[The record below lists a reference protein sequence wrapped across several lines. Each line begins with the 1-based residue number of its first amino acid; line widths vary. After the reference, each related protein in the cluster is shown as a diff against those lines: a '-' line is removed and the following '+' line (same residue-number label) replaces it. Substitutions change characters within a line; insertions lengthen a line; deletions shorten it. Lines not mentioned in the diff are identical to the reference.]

1 MSIVLFN
8 RLSIQYKAVFLIQ
21 YKFLAYLRYVSKY
34 QCSDFLFEFAERIVA
49 YETKF
54 FWKTV
59 WVINTFIYRN
69 IWSRIIVIVI
79 MSINICVLQQHSF
92 VFCRCLLIK
101 YGIECANWI
110 QNTAHCVLE
119 YKVSSI
125 QKYLDLTSDNRQNA
139 FIFCELMPNLKF
151 NKLKE
156 LSLLNYT
163 YYLWARTAF

>member
-21 YKFLAYLRYVSKY
+21 YNCMAYLRYISKY

-49 YETKF
+49 DET
-54 FWKTV
+54 KTV
-59 WVINTFIYRN
+59 WVINTFIYGN

-92 VFCRCLLIK
+92 VFCRFLLIK

-125 QKYLDLTSDNRQNA
+125 QKYLDLTSDNRPTA

>member
-1 MSIVLFN
+1 M
-8 RLSIQYKAVFLIQ
+8 
-21 YKFLAYLRYVSKY
+21 AYLRCISKY

-49 YETKF
+49 DETKIF
-54 FWKTV
+54 GKQFELY
-59 WVINTFIYRN
+59 NTFIYGN
-69 IWSRIIVIVI
+69 IWSRIIVIDI

-92 VFCRCLLIK
+92 VFCRFLLIK
-101 YGIECANWI
+101 YGNECANWI

-119 YKVSSI
+119 YKVWSI
-125 QKYLDLTSDNRQNA
+125 QKYLDLTSDNRPNA
-139 FIFCELMPNLKF
+139 FIFCELMPTLKF